1 MSTEHAELDQMQRE
15 YKSAV
20 EKWISAIRKEEQ
32 LASANHTVAQVD
44 QWEQAHFEEEEA
56 RRRAKAAKSGY
67 EAALRKKF
75 FHI

>member
-1 MSTEHAELDQMQRE
+1 MSTEHAELDQMQRA

-56 RRRAKAAKSGY
+56 RRRAKAAKSAY

-75 FHI
+75 FRI